1 MTDKPFKTIS
11 EQIEILKSRHLI
23 FLDEVTA
30 AQHLAAHGYYEII
43 NGYKD
48 TFLESSSPDFFK
60 EGTTFEDI
68 FALYYLDAKIRNA
81 VMESLLFAESFLK
94 QKLAYTL
101 ADQHGPLL
109 TEYLNSEVF
118 DAGNPLPYSRP
129 RSNLF
134 SQRDLFFQKMHK
146 IEYRNFEP
154 FKHYREDNG
163 NTPPWILIKGMD
175 FGNLRTAIEL
185 LKTDDSDLLITRVMD
200 SQLSD
205 SLTKDEIK
213 TTFYELI
220 KMIHKYRNRAAHGG
234 RVYNYFPD
242 VGFTYNSVLYGRL
255 NINEADVAS
264 GKIKKTSLPLLYSA
278 LKMLQPNFSA
288 YSLRNG
294 ITKAVT
300 GYSQKWEHKKLDIL
314 NQMQA
319 DESFIS
325 K

>member
-11 EQIEILKSRHLI
+11 QQIEILKSRNLK

-48 TFLESSSPDFFK
+48 TFLDSDNPEIFK
-60 EGTTFEDI
+60 NKTTFEDI
-68 FALYYLDAKIRNA
+68 FALYYLDTKIRNS

-101 ADQHGPLL
+101 ADQHGELL
-109 TEYLNSEVF
+109 SQYLSTSVF
-118 DAGNPLPYSRP
+118 DAGSQLPHINTRRQLY
-129 RSNLF
+129 
-134 SQRDLFFQKMHK
+134 SQRDLFFNKMHK
-146 IEYRNFEP
+146 IADRDYEP
-154 FKHYREDNG
+154 FKHYRQDNG

-185 LKTDDSDLLITRVMD
+185 LKTVDSDLLITRVMD
-200 SQLSD
+200 NQLND
-205 SLTKDEIK
+205 TLTQDEIK

-220 KMIHKYRNRAAHGG
+220 IMIHKYRNRAAHGG
-234 RVYNYFPD
+234 RIYNYYPD

-255 NINEADVAS
+255 NISREEVLSDGLRKNS
-264 GKIKKTSLPLLYSA
+264 IPLLYSA

-288 YSLRNG
+288 YSLRSG
-294 ITKAVT
+294 ITKAFD
-300 GYSQKWEHKKLDIL
+300 GYSKKWEHKRSDVLE
-314 NQMQA
+314 QMQA
-319 DESFIS
+319 DESFIN